1 MLLIVV
7 IVDNYDELILTES
20 RQTIQWIVDKQEW
33 YTNNFILLQNGARY
47 YSI

>member
-20 RQTIQWIVDKQEW
+20 RQTIQRIVDKQ
-33 YTNNFILLQNGARY
+33 
-47 YSI
+47 